1 MEKLTNNYSNF
12 LVKYLMNNF
21 DRYHFCVNKKDAYV
35 DRPSVLY
42 EGQTISAPHMHA
54 KAIEYLEEVLKP
66 GNSILDI
73 GSGSGYLCACFAE
86 AVQVTNKNKNLRG
99 KVVGIEVID
108 KLVDYSHNV
117 LQQNY
122 PYLYQYKNSFVIKKG
137 DGKLGYPNRKNNEI
151 YDGIHIG
158 AACDYIPHYIL
169 QQLKRGGILV
179 IPLKLDKEKLMFCIV
194 KKDSKG
200 NIHIQEQ
207 GAVRYVPLV

>member
-1 MEKLTNNYSNF
+1 
-12 LVKYLMNNF
+12 
-21 DRYHFCVNKKDAYV
+21 
-35 DRPSVLY
+35 
-42 EGQTISAPHMHA
+42 MHA